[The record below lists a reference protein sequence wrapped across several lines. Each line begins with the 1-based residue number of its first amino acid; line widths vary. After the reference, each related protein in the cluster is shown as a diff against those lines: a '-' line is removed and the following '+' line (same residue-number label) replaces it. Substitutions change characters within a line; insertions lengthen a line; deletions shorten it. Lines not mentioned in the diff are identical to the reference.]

1 MTVNDLQF
9 GEKGVIISLN
19 MDEVMR
25 HRMSGM
31 GFIIGKTIEVLRRTK
46 HTLHIKI
53 LCILK
58 LVQQNMQSD
67 TQMQQIL
74 E

>member
-9 GEKGVIISLN
+9 GEKGVIVSLN

-31 GFIIGKTIEVLRRTK
+31 GFIIGKTVEVLRRTK

-53 LCILK
+53 GTTEYAIRHTDATNIEIRK
-58 LVQQNMQSD
+58 
-67 TQMQQIL
+67 
-74 E
+74 

>member
-1 MTVNDLQF
+1 MGVTLNDLQF

-19 MDEVMR
+19 MDEVLC
-25 HRMSGM
+25 HRMYGM

-53 LCILK
+53 GTTEYAIRHTDATNIGIRK
-58 LVQQNMQSD
+58 
-67 TQMQQIL
+67 
-74 E
+74 

>member
-19 MDEVMR
+19 MDDVLR
-25 HRMSGM
+25 HRMYGM

-53 LCILK
+53 GTTEYAIRHTDAK
-58 LVQQNMQSD
+58 N
-67 TQMQQIL
+67 IGIRK
-74 E
+74 